1 MHETLSP
8 RSVVTPEELVNGQNA
23 LVRDSAWAN
32 LSVAFSGGVV
42 FVSFA
47 MWLGATPLELGLLAS
62 ISLISQAAQAPAI
75 ALVES
80 TRARK
85 RIVVTALMLARALIG
100 AMALIAFW
108 PIADHRLPLLLAA
121 HLLVSILGSVAG
133 CALNSWLHDLLP
145 KEGLGSFFSRRLFAG
160 TVVGCLGT
168 LACGWLIDHPPLDRP
183 EVAYAVAFG
192 IAAWAGFVSVA
203 WLVRCPE
210 PAMPPTRQSEPL
222 VDSLLRPFLDRD
234 YRPLLWLLAAWNLA
248 SNLSAPFITVYLIAQ
263 MNYSLSIVTS
273 LWVTS
278 QLANALTLYLW
289 GGLPDRLTNKA
300 VLSVAFPVYFLC
312 IFSLVF
318 IGAGSSTLQLA
329 MLYGLHVVMGAA
341 GGGIALAIGN
351 LGLKFAPA
359 GRGTSY
365 LAAAALVAAV
375 AGGLTPTL
383 AGGVADWFE
392 VRNLEIVVRWQ
403 SPSFSRDVTV
413 LGFRHWEFLFALSA
427 LAGLLVLHTL
437 SRIREGREISE
448 RQVVQELAL
457 ETLRTAD
464 QLSSIGGVI
473 AGLFNVDRD
482 TARTRPA
489 TERGVPA
496 SRPEAPS

>member
-8 RSVVTPEELVNGQNA
+8 RSVVTPEELVNGQHA
-23 LVRDSAWAN
+23 LVRDAAWAN

-42 FVSFA
+42 FISFA

-85 RIVVTALMLARALIG
+85 RIVVAALMIARTLIG
-100 AMALIAFW
+100 ALALIAFW
-108 PIADHRLPLLLAA
+108 PIHDHRLPLLLAV
-121 HLLVSILGSVAG
+121 HLLISVVASVSG

-145 KEGLGSFFSRRLFAG
+145 KEGLGTFFSRRLFAG

-168 LACGWLIDHPPLDRP
+168 LACGWLIDHPPLERP
-183 EVAYAVAFG
+183 EVAYAVAFC
-192 IAAWAGFVSVA
+192 ISAWAGFVSVA

-210 PAMPPTRQSEPL
+210 PQMPATRHAEPL
-222 VDSLLRPFLDRD
+222 FDALLRPFLDRD
-234 YRPLLWLLAAWNLA
+234 FRPLLWLLAAWNLA
-248 SNLSAPFITVYLIAQ
+248 SNLSAPFLTVYLIGQ

-273 LWVTS
+273 LWVIS
-278 QLANALTLYLW
+278 QVANALTLYLW
-289 GGLPDRLTNKA
+289 GGLPDRLSNKA
-300 VLSVAFPVYFLC
+300 VLRVAFPAYFAC
-312 IFSLVF
+312 IFALIF

-329 MLYGLHVVMGAA
+329 MMYGLHVVMGAA

-359 GRGTSY
+359 GHGTSY

-375 AGGLTPTL
+375 AGGVTPTL
-383 AGGVADWFE
+383 AGGVADWFA

-403 SPSFSRDVTV
+403 APSFSRDVTV
-413 LGFRHWEFLFALSA
+413 LGFAHWEFLFALSA

-457 ETLRTAD
+457 ETLRTVD
-464 QLSSIGGVI
+464 NLSSIGGVI
-473 AGLFNVDRD
+473 GGLFNVDRD
-482 TARTRPA
+482 ASRARPVP
-489 TERGVPA
+489 ERGLPA
-496 SRPEAPS
+496 RPPEAPS